1 MIVFFVEIYEHLLA
15 KKAIYAIHN
24 NTVSQRY
31 YFLMQSYT
39 VANQALKSL
48 VAIQYL
54 LAKRGITSPQR
65 AIVLVAT

>member
-1 MIVFFVEIYEHLLA
+1 MGYAGLHLLILI
-15 KKAIYAIHN
+15 KTIDAIHN